1 MEAVLV
7 EGDAAAN
14 GISVEYRDVSDYKGH
29 CVHFYEYDEGETS
42 SQLVARQLVNE
53 SLTVKH

>member
-1 MEAVLV
+1 M

-29 CVHFYEYDEGETS
+29 CVHFYEYDEGNT

-53 SLTVKH
+53 SLIVKH